1 MEIFCSM
8 PLTVEIGKKKKKMQT
23 LNLNY
28 YRNMHRFTESQVKK
42 AYHDVVYSKLK
53 EYRFS
58 KFNKIQLDFV
68 LYKGSKRKIDRSNVL
83 SIHEKYFCDALT
95 SLQIIEDDN
104 DDFIESTHYY
114 SGYDK
119 NDPRVEIFIKV
130 LGNT

>member
-1 MEIFCSM
+1 MI
-8 PLTVEIGKKKKKMQT
+8 TVIAPTHLIIGKNKKKKYA
-23 LNLNY
+23 LNLNQF
-28 YRNMHRFTESQVKK
+28 RNNHYIVNNKLKK
-42 AYHDVVYSKLK
+42 EFELIVSKQLK

-58 KFNKIQLDFV
+58 KFKKIEIDFV
-68 LYKGSKRKIDRSNVL
+68 LYKASKRKIDRSNVL
-83 SIHEKYFCDALT
+83 SIIEKFFCDALV